1 MSCSAAFQLNIRT
14 EIKMGNKH
22 NSNKIADAD
31 RIQTRE
37 TAKARYAESLESE
50 KNERMEELEDP
61 VEAKIQQAMA
71 EGVFDNLPGKGK
83 PLNIGKYME
92 VPEHLRTAYH
102 VLRNAGYLPE
112 EVRLKREMEELKAK
126 VKQCRS
132 AKKKKRLVKALAD
145 ISQQYYFY
153 MDYNKQFK
161 K

>member
-1 MSCSAAFQLNIRT
+1 MSKNYNQ
-14 EIKMGNKH
+14 K
-22 NSNKIADAD
+22 KIATAD

-37 TAKARYAESLESE
+37 TTQARYQEILESDE
-50 KNERMEELEDP
+50 DKRVEELEDP

-71 EGVFDNLPGKGK
+71 EGAFDNLPGKGK
-83 PLNIGKYME
+83 PLNIGKYMA

-112 EVRLKREMEELKAK
+112 EVRLKRELEELKDK
-126 VKQCRS
+126 IKQCRS
-132 AKKKKRLVKALAD
+132 PKEKKKLVKELAE